1 MSLQARPEVDFM
13 QLYVGGLS
21 KDTTEVDIRELFSK
35 VYSVQSVTVIK
46 DIDSGKSRG
55 FAIVKILSE
64 ENGEDAIRN
73 FNGSMLRRAKIA
85 VRKIPETLPGEIEF
99 REWLIEHAYDVLRSV
114 GVREGQTVLDYGCGS
129 GTFTIPSARIVGSE
143 GRVYALEVRPK
154 ILEYVKEKIE
164 SEGLTNVV
172 TVLLDRSKL
181 NTGLPD
187 NIADAVLVYDVMHE
201 IDDWF
206 GLLQELHRVARR
218 GSILSIFPMHIG
230 TDRMLH
236 IMKKCNLFCFRNRYG
251 PPNYKVAS
259 EILNFNKC

>member
-1 MSLQARPEVDFM
+1 M
-13 QLYVGGLS
+13 QLYIDGLS
-21 KDTTEVDIRELFSK
+21 GDTTEVDIEELFYK
-35 VYSVQSVTVIK
+35 VCPVRSVAVIR
-46 DIDSGKSRG
+46 DIESGKSRG

-64 ENGEDAIRN
+64 ENGEDAIRQ

-85 VRKIPETLPGEIEF
+85 VRKMPETLPGEMEF
-99 REWLIEHAYDVLRSV
+99 REWLTEHASDVLRRV

-129 GTFTIPSARIVGSE
+129 GTFTIPSARIVGKE

-154 ILEYVKEKIE
+154 MLEDIKEKAE
-164 SEGLTNVV
+164 SEGLTNLV

-187 NIADAVLVYDVMHE
+187 DIVDTVLVYDVMHE
-201 IDDWF
+201 IDDRV

-218 GSILSIFPMHIG
+218 GSILSIFPMHMG

-236 IMKKCNLFCFRNRYG
+236 VMKECKLFCFRDRYG
-251 PPNYKVAS
+251 PPGYKVAS
-259 EILNFNKC
+259 EILNFDKC